1 MPLIDV
7 FTCYTLA
14 GAGSLF
20 GLGLISLVRTEHPRV
35 RRALWLYRLAFLCM
49 AGFLW
54 VGIQSPEARA
64 SAMYTMIGVAAI
76 GASLMAWGFRQLNG
90 QRTPVA
96 LGVGLTLGLGAIL
109 WWAGAFASEVTF
121 AVLEA
126 AVMSFI
132 AAGTLLDQ
140 GRLMWRAQERRGGE
154 VALLVVAGLFSLDWL
169 LILWH
174 TLHWVGPYPD
184 HLLLAPDWLLPASAI
199 GVGLLPLCVASVV
212 FAIVND
218 RLNQQLRDRSL
229 RDELTGTLSRRG
241 LREHGERML
250 AEGDGL
256 SPAAKRGPGIA
267 VLMLDADHFKAV
279 NDRHGHLVGDEVLR
293 HLSAVLTEHLRDD
306 ALLARYGGEEFTV
319 MLPVRSRQ
327 DAQSVAERLRQAIEA
342 RPCAS
347 RAGLIPLTISVG
359 VAFHQEAHTL
369 DEVLSRADTHLY
381 AAKQAGRNRVI
392 CEPLAA

>member
-212 FAIVND
+212 FAIV
-218 RLNQQLRDRSL
+218 LLAGAIQALFG
-229 RDELTGTLSRRG
+229 LTRVGTLLKHTPHPVMGPDEIRARTQGVWDGFYSLSAVWERSSCVPNFKGRVAFMLISKLYRQMYANTGISTDSARHSRANRMA
-241 LREHGERML
+241 RML
-250 AEGDGL
+250 ARPLVKLFSAPPMPQLGI
-256 SPAAKRGPGIA
+256 PA
-267 VLMLDADHFKAV
+267 
-279 NDRHGHLVGDEVLR
+279 
-293 HLSAVLTEHLRDD
+293 
-306 ALLARYGGEEFTV
+306 
-319 MLPVRSRQ
+319 
-327 DAQSVAERLRQAIEA
+327 
-342 RPCAS
+342 
-347 RAGLIPLTISVG
+347 
-359 VAFHQEAHTL
+359 
-369 DEVLSRADTHLY
+369 
-381 AAKQAGRNRVI
+381 
-392 CEPLAA
+392 